1 MTKLLTVYTSQQING
16 KRPEWGHNAN
26 PQKPYVAVGN
36 FINIIPVIEELKQN
50 LPNLRPLHHESTKY
64 IQDVKRA
71 ERSIYKEG
79 SIEPKRTVAFM
90 EQGFKELKCEPKKQG
105 ANNRTHASLFDL
117 QTKHINLKTVGANN
131 ADGIRKLMTTLEK
144 QFMDDP
150 EFILPEE
157 EKAPSV
163 SAGIT
168 ATTGTFGA
176 GDT

>member
-1 MTKLLTVYTSQQING
+1 M
-16 KRPEWGHNAN
+16 
-26 PQKPYVAVGN
+26 AVGN

>member
-1 MTKLLTVYTSQQING
+1 M
-16 KRPEWGHNAN
+16 
-26 PQKPYVAVGN
+26 AVGK
-36 FINIIPVIEELKQN
+36 FVNIIPVIEELKQN
-50 LPNLRPLHHESTKY
+50 LPNLRPLHHESTKH

-79 SIEPKRTVAFM
+79 SILPTRTVYFM
-90 EQGFKELKCEPKKQG
+90 EEGFKELKCEPKKQG
-105 ANNRTHASLFDL
+105 ASNRTQNSLFDL

-150 EFILPEE
+150 EFIVPEE
-157 EKAPSV
+157 EKTPAV
-163 SAGIT
+163 GAGLT